1 MPIRPTPMTRVQQAD
16 APAWWRVGFVWL
28 VIGGPLL
35 VVVASLCT
43 LVIAIRGADERVDEP
58 AEHAHTLRA
67 ATTQTPAMEA
77 RNHAATP
84 LPGNPP

>member
-1 MPIRPTPMTRVQQAD
+1 MPIRQASMTPAQQAD
-16 APAWWRVGFVWL
+16 APAWWRVGMVWL
-28 VIGGPLL
+28 VIGGPLV

-43 LVIAIRGADERVDEP
+43 MVVAIRGADERVDVP
-58 AEHAHTLRA
+58 AEHAKTMRA

-84 LPGNPP
+84 QARTSP